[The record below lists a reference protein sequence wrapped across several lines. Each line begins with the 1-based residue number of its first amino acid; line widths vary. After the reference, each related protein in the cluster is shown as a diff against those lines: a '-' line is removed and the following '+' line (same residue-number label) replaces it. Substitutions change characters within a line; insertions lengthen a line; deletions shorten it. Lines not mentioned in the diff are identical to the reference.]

1 MRSTGPLSMEQL
13 SVNEGSGQSAGYIL
27 YETVITRGGVL
38 NSDGHVKD
46 RGQVGGRGGRRVP
59 FSSGETTLCG

>member
-13 SVNEGSGQSAGYIL
+13 SLNEGSGQSAGYIL

-46 RGQVGGRGGRRVP
+46 RGQVGGWGGQRVP
-59 FSSGETTLCG
+59 FSAAETPLCG